1 MKIQLEH
8 FNLKEL
14 KNIFKIIQND
24 FNILKNFKIYKLNKY
39 DLICLLRNTRYFKEN
54 RYDSVLMKLDDIEVE
69 FYPRPKK
76 TAYRGNKIK
85 GLTFLNK
92 PVTLSFN

>member
-24 FNILKNFKIYKLNKY
+24 FNILENFKIYKLNKY

-54 RYDSVLMKLDDIEVE
+54 SQK
-69 FYPRPKK
+69 
-76 TAYRGNKIK
+76 
-85 GLTFLNK
+85 
-92 PVTLSFN
+92 